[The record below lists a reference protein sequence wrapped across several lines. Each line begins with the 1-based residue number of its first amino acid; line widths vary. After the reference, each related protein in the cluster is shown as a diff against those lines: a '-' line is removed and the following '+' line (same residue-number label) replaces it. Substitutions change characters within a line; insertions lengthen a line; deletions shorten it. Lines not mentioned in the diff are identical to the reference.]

1 MKKKRG
7 GMKKEKEEKNENSWC
22 TSIYYFVNIKI
33 SRKQILSLYEVKRFF
48 VKKAQISSH
57 RIFCGRGKK
66 GICRGRGDLIDCDIF
81 LRAIVLWTIREV
93 GKEKGEGEGAQWGG
107 DFSEGILCD
116 VSVYDLGYG
125 CGGKAG

>member
-48 VKKAQISSH
+48 VKKAQISPH

-93 GKEKGEGEGAQWGG
+93 GKEKGERGRRAMGR
-107 DFSEGILCD
+107 
-116 VSVYDLGYG
+116 
-125 CGGKAG
+125 